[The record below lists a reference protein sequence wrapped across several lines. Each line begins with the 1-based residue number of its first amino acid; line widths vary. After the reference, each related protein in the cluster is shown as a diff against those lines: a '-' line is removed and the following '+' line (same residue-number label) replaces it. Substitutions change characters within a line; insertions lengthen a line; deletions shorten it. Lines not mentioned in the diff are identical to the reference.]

1 MEFLKALSSFLVT
14 FMEHF
19 FYLFQ
24 IVAALN
30 FAIRGAERVQDE
42 SNLFFFPF
50 ASMVQRVIL
59 CVVPPLFFCHALKIS
74 SYRVNRRE
82 RKKNP

>member
-30 FAIRGAERVQDE
+30 FAIRGPEPVQDE
-42 SNLFFFPF
+42 SNLLFFPF
-50 ASMVQRVIL
+50 ASLVQRVIL
-59 CVVPPLFFCHALKIS
+59 CDTTTVLVS
-74 SYRVNRRE
+74 
-82 RKKNP
+82 